1 MTIRRISTHSHLT
14 FVSMLFISL
23 FFFLGTT
30 RREGRRFRRL
40 KRTIYQ
46 LTQSVIQTT
55 VGRKNPG
62 SIHVYVIE
70 ILRFAL
76 NDMTRVSTNILLPI
90 KKVANHRLA
99 TFFLRR
105 ERDSNTR
112 YLAVQRFSRPP
123 QSTTLP
129 SLQTLFQE
137 CFSLKAMQRYV
148 FFSNFASFYQQ
159 FLPKKRVPLR
169 REVPFSTFV

>member
-1 MTIRRISTHSHLT
+1 MPFLTAKKRLNSEKTLNSDNYFQGCIQNAITRMTIRRISTHSHLT
-14 FVSMLFISL
+14 FVSMLFIFHS
-23 FFFLGTT
+23 FLGRT

-99 TFFLRR
+99 TFF
-105 ERDSNTR
+105 
-112 YLAVQRFSRPP
+112 
-123 QSTTLP
+123 
-129 SLQTLFQE
+129 
-137 CFSLKAMQRYV
+137 
-148 FFSNFASFYQQ
+148 
-159 FLPKKRVPLR
+159 
-169 REVPFSTFV
+169 

>member
-1 MTIRRISTHSHLT
+1 MHTKCHHQNDDQEDNHPFPFDFRFDVVHIP
-14 FVSMLFISL
+14 
-23 FFFLGTT
+23 FFFSRRT
-30 RREGRRFRRL
+30 RRKGRRFRRL

-105 ERDSNTR
+105 ERDSNPR

-129 SLQTLFQE
+129 SLQNSFSEVLVFKSDAKVRLFFE
-137 CFSLKAMQRYV
+137 SANISV
-148 FFSNFASFYQQ
+148 FFFEKKSFT
-159 FLPKKRVPLR
+159 L
-169 REVPFSTFV
+169 